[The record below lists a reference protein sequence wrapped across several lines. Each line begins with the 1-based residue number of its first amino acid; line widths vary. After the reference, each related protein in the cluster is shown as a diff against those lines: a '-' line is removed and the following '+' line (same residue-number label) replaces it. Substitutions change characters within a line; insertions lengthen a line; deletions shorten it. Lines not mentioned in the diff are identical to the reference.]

1 MKLPIENRRV
11 AGDQLAEA
19 LADYRGRSDVI
30 VLALPRGGVP
40 VAYQIARTLG
50 VALDIVLV
58 RKLGTPGQRELA
70 MGALASGGA
79 RVLNEDIV
87 AGLDISDEVIEQT
100 VAEEQRELER
110 REQAYRGDRPRP
122 DIAGRAVILVDDGL
136 ATGATM
142 RAAVAALRSQQPAR
156 LVAAVPVA
164 PAQTIAG
171 LRREVDE
178 VICLETPEP
187 FMAIGQWYRDFGQ
200 VSDTEVRTLLQSAW
214 QAQAQTQDRSGAG

>member
-11 AGDQLAEA
+11 AGDALAEA
-19 LADYRGRSDVI
+19 LTAYRGRKDVI

-40 VAYQIARTLG
+40 VAYQIAKALD
-50 VALDIVLV
+50 VALDLMLV

-87 AGLDISDEVIEQT
+87 AGLGISEAVIEQA
-100 VAEEQRELER
+100 VADEQRELDR
-110 REQAYRGDRPRP
+110 REQAYRGERLRP
-122 DIAGRAVILVDDGL
+122 DIEGQTIILVDDGL

-142 RAAVAALRSQQPAR
+142 RAAVAALRSQQPAQI
-156 LVAAVPVA
+156 VVAVPVA
-164 PAQTIAG
+164 PAQTIMV
-171 LRREVDE
+171 LRREVDA

-187 FMAIGQWYRDFGQ
+187 FMAIGQWYRDFTQ
-200 VSDTEVRTLLQSAW
+200 VSDSEVKTLLDSAW
-214 QAQAQTQDRSGAG
+214 QVQDRPEEAN

>member
-1 MKLPIENRRV
+1 MKLPIESRRV
-11 AGDQLAEA
+11 AGDA
-19 LADYRGRSDVI
+19 LAVALTAYRGRKDVI

-40 VAYQIARTLG
+40 VAYQIAKALD
-50 VALDIVLV
+50 VALDLMLV

-87 AGLDISDEVIEQT
+87 ASLGISEVMIEQA
-100 VAEEQRELER
+100 VAEEQRELDR
-110 REQAYRGDRPRP
+110 REQAYRGERPRP
-122 DIAGRAVILVDDGL
+122 DIAGQTILLVDDGL

-156 LVAAVPVA
+156 IVVAVPVA
-164 PAQTIAG
+164 PAQTIAV

-187 FMAIGQWYRDFGQ
+187 FMAIGQWYRDFTQ
-200 VSDTEVRTLLQSAW
+200 VSDSEVKILLDSAW
-214 QAQAQTQDRSGAG
+214 